1 MVIAGPPFWLYCR
14 ITSRSRHTVSDERNA
29 KTTARAVIDSLPDSA
44 TWDDVMYELYVREA
58 IDDGLADVQAGR
70 STPQAEVRTR
80 LRELVR
86 RAS

>member
-1 MVIAGPPFWLYCR
+1 
-14 ITSRSRHTVSDERNA
+14 
-29 KTTARAVIDSLPDSA
+29 
-44 TWDDVMYELYVREA
+44 MYELYVREA